1 MYIAYS
7 IKYSLQNIKIYYN
20 LGMIKTDRFIQKK
33 IERRKTLPEII
44 AERLKEAIINGEL
57 KGGQQLKQDEI
68 AQSFNASMIP
78 VREALRI
85 LEVQGLVKFYPNKG
99 AIVSELSV
107 EEVEEIFDIRIMLEK
122 GALEYAIDNL
132 DNKDIEYAENILRR
146 MDNLEDEEHLSELN
160 LEFHNVLY
168 NASKREILLGLINN
182 MHIKVERYMR
192 IYLLNMGFHQTSQ
205 EEHYKLLEA
214 CKNRDKGLAIEILE
228 GHMEKAKQSLIEFL
242 K

>member
-1 MYIAYS
+1 M
-7 IKYSLQNIKIYYN
+7 
-20 LGMIKTDRFIQKK
+20 MKTNRFIEKK
-33 IERRKTLPEII
+33 IERRKTIPEII

-68 AQSFNASMIP
+68 AKSFNASMIP

-99 AIVSELSV
+99 AIVNELSV

-132 DNKDIEYAENILRR
+132 DNKDIEYAEYILRK
-146 MDNLEDEEHLSELN
+146 MDDLEDEEHLSELN

-168 NASKREILLGLINN
+168 NASKKEILLGLISD

-192 IYLLNMGFHQTSQ
+192 IYLLNMGFHQASQ
-205 EEHYKLLEA
+205 YEHYKILEA
-214 CKNRDKGLAIEILE
+214 CKNKNKDLATRLLE
-228 GHMEKAKQSLIEFL
+228 QHMESAKQSLVTFL
-242 K
+242 RS